1 MAHQQKS
8 FLEKKNRI
16 KAQLSRRR
24 ESIYKELVHLQMNT
38 EWEAIVVMRSKDHKK
53 LYMGD

>member
-8 FLEKKNRI
+8 FLEKKI
-16 KAQLSRRR
+16 EEKQLSRRR